1 MVLLWGILGGVFM
14 LLVQICTAQN
24 TGRTTLCFSIV
35 LLMHMNKAN
44 LKFITRVSMYRGGAI
59 TS

>member
-1 MVLLWGILGGVFM
+1 M

-44 LKFITRVSMYRGGAI
+44 LKFITRVSMYRGGGGAV

>member
-24 TGRTTLCFSIV
+24 TGRTNTVLFYCFAYAHEQGQSEIYYTCV
-35 LLMHMNKAN
+35 N
-44 LKFITRVSMYRGGAI
+44 V
-59 TS
+59 